1 MILIVLVGQI
11 KKTQQV
17 WVPSITANQALSLF
31 ASQDAPSRSTCN
43 GVGGLNPFLSLE

>member
-17 WVPSITANQALSLF
+17 WVPPITANQALSWF
-31 ASQDAPSRSTCN
+31 SNQDAPNHNTWN
-43 GVGGLNPFLSLE
+43 GFGGLNPFLSLE